1 MSDSSKEDVSKTF
14 GDIAEGV
21 SIAVSDIEFYYNR
34 LKVRGFVDEL
44 DIRQLAGWGI
54 PIYKELSRVLQ
65 INIQKV
71 NDYANAGKVEVSHI
85 ERCFKNMTSIEGV
98 FYGIAEARSKPLFRL
113 WK

>member
-1 MSDSSKEDVSKTF
+1 MIEPLNNDISKTF
-14 GDIAEGV
+14 GDISAGL
-21 SIAVSDIEFYYNR
+21 SIPVPDIELYYNR

-71 NDYANAGKVEVSHI
+71 NDYANAGKLDISHI
-85 ERCFKNMTSIEGV
+85 EQCFKNMTSIEGV
-98 FYGIAEARSKPLFRL
+98 FHGIEEAQSKSFFRL
-113 WK
+113 